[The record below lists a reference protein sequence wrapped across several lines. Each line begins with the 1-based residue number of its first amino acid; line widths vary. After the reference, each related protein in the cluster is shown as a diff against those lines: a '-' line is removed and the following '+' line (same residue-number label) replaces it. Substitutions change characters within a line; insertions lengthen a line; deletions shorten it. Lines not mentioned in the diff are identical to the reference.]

1 MPKLTQL
8 CSELTQ
14 TKVRGASQAML
25 YATGM
30 TEEDMDKPQVG
41 ICSVWYEGSTF
52 YFIANGD
59 RCLYGYMAFDRQH
72 MSSFIVVPLVESLP
86 FFC

>member
-1 MPKLTQL
+1 MYTLAFSAVHNYPSHKHDIVID
-8 CSELTQ
+8 SELTQ

-41 ICSVWYEGSTF
+41 ICSVWYEGSTYTVRGTLF
-52 YFIANGD
+52 
-59 RCLYGYMAFDRQH
+59 H
-72 MSSFIVVPLVESLP
+72 HLV
-86 FFC
+86 

>member
-1 MPKLTQL
+1 MTFGCLLWKCFHADANLTSSISWL
-8 CSELTQ
+8 VAHSELTQ

-52 YFIANGD
+52 I
-59 RCLYGYMAFDRQH
+59 
-72 MSSFIVVPLVESLP
+72 
-86 FFC
+86 